1 MPSGLWA
8 HWECAIVLNT
18 RRNSSCLLPPSW
30 QSSLARSS
38 NWLLA
43 LIAAT
48 VIGSPAVA
56 QQPPSEVALPQ
67 LTRMALAVE
76 PDYDSERLSGT
87 ATLTLRNTA
96 DTPITRVPLLLH
108 RLMRVN
114 AVRTEDGREL
124 THRQQIMSYEDW
136 ETFQANV
143 IQVDLARPLPAGE
156 STQVAVDFGGHLVGY
171 TETGMLYVRDHI
183 SRDFT
188 ILRSDALA
196 FPVVGVPSVQANR
209 AAPFALFEFEASV
222 TVPEDLVVATGGE
235 EIGRTM
241 SDGFVTWRYRSRAPA
256 PYLIVTIA
264 PYQVASEDGLRIFHF
279 PEDSVGA
286 RAMLEAS
293 RRAAERYQEIFGP
306 LDRELALTIMEIPDG
321 WGSQASLTGGIIQ
334 VAGAFRDSDR
344 TQELYHEMSHL
355 WNAVDLDTPSP
366 RWNEGLATFLQ
377 GRLARDID
385 GWEGEPAALERT
397 AERLLERCG
406 SGEPCGHVPLRDF
419 GIEQMTD
426 YSYSVGRLMF
436 AALYESLGEEAF
448 DGALRTH
455 YQASKTRGTRTDDM
469 VKAFVDEGGPVAL
482 RIFDDWLESAA
493 WLNLLREAGSVRVML
508 EDYQPQS

>member
-1 MPSGLWA
+1 MLSA
-8 HWECAIVLNT
+8 V
-18 RRNSSCLLPPSW
+18 RNSCC
-30 QSSLARSS
+30 
-38 NWLLA
+38 LLA
-43 LIAAT
+43 LITAVGSA
-48 VIGSPAVA
+48 SPASA
-56 QQPPSEVALPQ
+56 QQPPSELALPQ
-67 LTRMALAVE
+67 LTHMELIVQ
-76 PDYDSERLSGT
+76 PDFDAERISGT
-87 ATLTLRNTA
+87 ATLTLRNTSDA
-96 DTPITRVPLLLH
+96 AVSLVPLLLN
-108 RLMRVN
+108 RLLRVS
-114 AVRTEDGREL
+114 AVRAEDGRDL
-124 THRQQIMSYEDW
+124 THHQRITSFEDW
-136 ETFQANV
+136 ETFQVNV

-156 STQVAVDFGGHLVGY
+156 SARIAVEFEGHLVGY
-171 TETGMLYVRDHI
+171 AETGMLYVRDHI

-196 FPVVGVPSVQANR
+196 FPVVGVPSAEVNR
-209 AAPFALFEFEASV
+209 AAPFALFDFEATV

-235 EIGRTM
+235 EIGRTV
-241 SDGFVTWRYRSRAPA
+241 SDGRVTWHYRSRAPA

-264 PYQVASEDGLRIFHF
+264 PYQIASADGLRIFHF
-279 PEDSVGA
+279 PEDSVGG
-286 RAMLEAS
+286 RAMLESS
-293 RRAAERYQEIFGP
+293 RQAAERYQEIFGP
-306 LDRELALTIMEIPDG
+306 LDRPLALTIMEIPDG

-334 VAGAFRDSDR
+334 VAGAFRDADR

-377 GRLARDID
+377 GRLAREID

-426 YSYSVGRLMF
+426 FSYSVGRLMF

-469 VKAFVDEGGPVAL
+469 VQAFVDEGGPVAL